1 MEYLEP
7 LVKIK
12 YLISQR
18 IYSSDIFIQITK
30 IKNIL
35 IVIIT
40 ITKNIQKI
48 IMKET
53 ISILSKGFF

>member
-1 MEYLEP
+1 MEYSEP

-12 YLISQR
+12 FLINPR
-18 IYSSDIFIQITK
+18 IYSLDIFIQITK

-35 IVIIT
+35 VIIIT

-53 ISILSKGFF
+53 ISILSKEFF